1 MSCDSSLV
9 SLSACF
15 RSPPSSAEGG
25 SILDLEVLPWLVEGS
40 TTVLQKRSFF
50 YSSIAKFGVIFVLS
64 LTAWNSPVLSHDNP
78 STNDSK
84 ILIGDV
90 FSAIG
95 AGIALATFALGVYQY
110 AEAQKWKRAEFVAE
124 KFKEFEADAKIK
136 NVLLMLDYNRRK
148 IRFSDEEWVE
158 VSDDDLCR
166 ALDLGNGQFTEKQGY
181 IRDAFSQFFDRLEY
195 FESFIEAGLVTP
207 KEIAPYLSYW
217 LNIIGNPKSGRK
229 PNLFYQSLD
238 RFLHDWDYVK
248 VRTLL
253 GRYGYQLSEKR

>member
-1 MSCDSSLV
+1 M
-9 SLSACF
+9 
-15 RSPPSSAEGG
+15 
-25 SILDLEVLPWLVEGS
+25 EVLIWLVEGS

-50 YSSIAKFGVIFVLS
+50 YSSIAKFGSIVLLS
-64 LTAWNSPVLSHDNP
+64 LVAWNSPAFSHDNP
-78 STNDSK
+78 SKNDAK
-84 ILIGDV
+84 ISLGDV
-90 FSAIG
+90 VSTIG
-95 AGIALATFALGVYQY
+95 TGIALATFALGVYQY

-124 KFKEFEADAKIK
+124 KFKEFEADAQIK
-136 NVLLMLDYNRRK
+136 NVLWMLDYNRRK
-148 IRFSDEEWVE
+148 IRFSEEEWIE

-217 LNIIGNPKSGRK
+217 LNILGNPKSGRK
-229 PNLFYQSLD
+229 PDRFYQSLD
-238 RFLHDWDYVK
+238 RFLRDWDYVK

-253 GRYGYQLSEKR
+253 GRYGYSLSGKR